1 MIENFWKTNNLG
13 TIKNKNLIIIT
24 YEKYYKLFYVNK
36 KTINPPHTHSIY
48 REHYNTFNKKIRK
61 IFLFN
66 I

>member
-36 KTINPPHTHSIY
+36 KTINPPPHTQHIS
-48 REHYNTFNKKIRK
+48 RT
-61 IFLFN
+61 L
-66 I
+66 